1 MSSTA
6 LAQPAVR
13 STLTGQIRRI
23 AIVNRGEAAL
33 RLISAVRELNEERG
47 TRITTIALFTE
58 PERHALFVRE
68 ADEAVALGEAVV
80 SSAEGTSHSAYADLA
95 VLERALLEARADAV
109 WAGWGFVAEDPVFAE
124 LCTRLGVIF
133 VGPSLD
139 TLRLLGDPVALELM
153 ASDCAMLVRAGS
165 NDAEALTGRLLD
177 VQVVADGG
185 DTVWVLG
192 VRDTSVQHRGEKM
205 LEESASPALTAE
217 QQRRLEDGA
226 RRVCER
232 SGYRGVGTV
241 RFLLEP
247 SSGEIAFLGMTP
259 RLQVGHPVTEMTTGV
274 DLVKLQLH
282 IAQGGRLEGTPPAPR
297 GHAIEVRLCAEDPDD
312 EFKPS
317 PGRVAVFS
325 PPSGPGV
332 RVDTGVVQGDVI
344 DGAFD
349 PVMAKIVAWGRD
361 RGEALARLHRALVE
375 TTVVVEGGASN
386 RAFLLELMKRPEV
399 IDGTADIGWLDHTD
413 RSASWQRAHADLA
426 LAVTAVEVD
435 QSELAIDEAR
445 FLASAARGRPAVRAA
460 VGRTVELQMHG
471 YRQRLHV
478 QRLGPTTA
486 RVELDGRTVEL
497 EIERLSAFE
506 RRVGCLGET
515 HHVLCVEHG
524 GRYVV
529 EVDGVQHRASRND
542 GGLIRAPFPAVVV
555 SVRVAAGDTVE
566 HGDVI
571 AVLEAMKLEMP
582 LVAPFAGTVSRV
594 LVQSNVQ
601 VGAGEPLLRV
611 EAAGDGAA
619 TAIRRGEPLSLPQT
633 PGTDETPQDRCR
645 RSLDV
650 LHRLMLGYDVD
661 SLTATAAVAEYAGG
675 RALRDDVEDGLRSLE
690 NEVLSAFAD
699 VCALSRRR
707 PEATDEIAGPG
718 RSDQEWLYGYLSTFD
733 ADSLPEPF
741 TDNLKRA
748 LSHYGI
754 TSLARTSDLEDRLYW
769 LVRAQQR
776 ADAQIPAVL
785 SLLDHLAEHAGD
797 LAPAATDDLRVI
809 LDRVHAAARH
819 RHPAVADLAREVRFR
834 YFDHPLMERAR
845 ELVYDDARRHI
856 EHLELHPDVNRE
868 EHVTAL
874 VDCPQPMHN
883 LLTSRFP
890 DASPA
895 LSAVMLE
902 VLTRRYYRTREL
914 DKLSMIETEG
924 QAAAVADYVH
934 HNVPVRAVTTFA
946 LMGQLTPR
954 LRALRRVLVDVPEG
968 TEGVIDAYMWRW
980 DPAQR
985 DDTLAGH
992 LRAEIAAADLPA
1004 TVLRIVVMVTEPRL
1018 GLGMS
1023 SAQHFTFRRH
1033 GSGFREDRLYRGLHP
1048 MVAERL
1054 QLARLHNFTIERLPS
1069 VEDVYA
1075 FHGVAHENAR
1085 DERLFVMAE
1094 VRDVTPV
1101 RDAAG
1106 RVVRLPTLE
1115 RMLAEA
1121 LAGIRRF
1128 QSHRTPGQRLQW
1140 NRVTLYVLP
1149 PLELELSEIRAIAER
1164 LAPDTEDLGL
1174 DRIDVEVRMRDRRG
1188 VLRPIVLHLT
1198 HPAGAE
1204 AIVLRVT
1211 KPSKRPLLPLDE
1223 YTQKVV
1229 SMRRRGL
1236 AYPYEIVSLLAPAA
1250 DGTSGGFPPG
1260 DFVEYDLDADGA
1272 FVPVDR
1278 GIGQNSANLVAGVI
1292 RNFTR
1297 THPEGMARVILLGD
1311 PSRSLGALAEPECRR
1326 IMAALDLAERMR
1338 VPLEWFTL
1346 SSGARIA
1353 MDSGTENMDWIAR
1366 VLRRII
1372 DFTQAGGEVNLVVDA
1387 INVGAQP
1394 YWNAEATML
1403 MHTRGVLIMT
1413 PQGAMVLTGKQ
1424 ALEYS
1429 GSVSAEDNFGIGG
1442 YGRIMGP
1449 NGQAQYWAGDLV
1461 AACSILLR
1469 HYEHTYRAP
1478 GERFPRRT
1486 VTADPF
1492 DRDVRDA
1499 PHPQRSSGDFAY
1511 VGDIFSE
1518 QLNPGRK
1525 KPFDIRAVMSA
1536 VTDRD
1541 HRPLERW
1548 TDMEDAAN
1556 AVVWDAHLGG
1566 YPVCLIGMESHPL
1579 VRRGFLPADGPDHWT
1594 PGTLFPQS
1602 SKKIARAVN
1611 SASGNRPLVVLA
1623 NLSGFDGSP
1632 ESMRRL
1638 QLEFGAEIGRSVVNF
1653 RGPMVFCVISRYHGG
1668 AFVVFSATLNE
1679 HLEVAAVE
1687 GSFASVIG
1695 GAPAAAVVFTR
1706 EVEKRTRADPRVVEL
1721 AAAVE
1726 AATGPEKAPLR
1737 ARMAALLEQARREK
1751 LGEVAAEFDS
1761 IHTVQRAQRMGSVH
1775 RIIAARTLR
1784 PYLIDAVERGIQ
1796 RELDAIE
1803 VAVAG
1808 RMAIQHG
1815 DPAPAPAP

>member
-1 MSSTA
+1 M
-6 LAQPAVR
+6 
-13 STLTGQIRRI
+13 TGRIERI

-33 RLISAVRELNEERG
+33 RLISAVRELNEEQGRQ
-47 TRITTIALFTE
+47 IHTIALFTE

-68 ADEAVALGEAVV
+68 ADEAVPIGDAVV
-80 SSAEGTSHSAYADLA
+80 HDPDGTGHSAYVDLA
-95 VLERALLEARADAV
+95 VLERALVEARADAA
-109 WAGWGFVAEDPVFAE
+109 WAGWGFVAEDPAFAE
-124 LCTRLGVIF
+124 LCERLGIIH
-133 VGPSLD
+133 VGPGLE
-139 TLRLLGDPVALELM
+139 TLRLLGDPVALDLLVE
-153 ASDCAMLVRAGS
+153 DCEIPVHAGS
-165 NDAEALTGRLLD
+165 SDAMTPSSRVLE
-177 VQVVADGG
+177 VQLVADGG
-185 DTVWVLG
+185 GTVWTLG
-192 VRDTSVQHRGEKM
+192 VRDASLQHRGEKM
-205 LEESASPALTAE
+205 LEESASPAVTGD
-217 QQRRLEDGA
+217 QQHWLEDAARRL
-226 RRVCER
+226 CER
-232 SGYRGVGTV
+232 SGYRGVGAV

-247 SSGEIAFLGMTP
+247 SSGSTTFLGITP
-259 RLQVGHPVTEMTTGV
+259 RLQVGHPATEMTTGV

-282 IAQGGRLEGTPPAPR
+282 IAEGGRLEGAPPMPR
-297 GHAIEVRLCAEDPDD
+297 GHAVEVRLCAEDPDD
-312 EFKPS
+312 DFNSS
-317 PGRVAVFS
+317 PGRVAAFS
-325 PPSGPGV
+325 PPSGAGV

-344 DGAFD
+344 DSAFH
-349 PVMAKIVAWGRD
+349 PVMAKIVAWGRN
-361 RGEALARLHRALVE
+361 RVEALARLHRALVE
-375 TTVVVEGGASN
+375 TTVVVDGGATN
-386 RAFLLELMKRPEV
+386 RAFLLELVRRPEV
-399 IDGTADIGWLDHTD
+399 LDGSAGVGWLDNTD
-413 RSASWQRAHADLA
+413 RSASWPRPHADLA
-426 LAVTAVEVD
+426 LAVVAVEVD
-435 QSELAIDEAR
+435 RAELAIDQAR
-445 FLASAARGRPAVRAA
+445 FLTSAARGRPAVRVT

-478 QRLGPTTA
+478 QHLGPTTA
-486 RVELDGRTVEL
+486 RVELDGRTLDL
-497 EIERLSAFE
+497 EIEPLSAFE
-506 RRVGCLGET
+506 RRVRCLGET
-515 HHVLCVEHG
+515 HHVLCVEQG

-529 EVDGVQHRASRND
+529 EIDGVQHRASRND

-555 SVRVAAGDTVE
+555 AVRVQAGDIVAQ
-566 HGDVI
+566 GDVI

-601 VGAGEPLLRV
+601 VGTGEPLLRV
-611 EAAGDGAA
+611 EATGDGAA
-619 TAIRRGEPLSLPQT
+619 TAIKRGEQLSLPQT
-633 PGTDETPQDRCR
+633 PDTDTTQEERCR
-645 RSLDV
+645 RSLDM
-650 LHRLMLGYDVD
+650 LRRLMLGYDVD
-661 SLTATAAVAEYAGG
+661 SSTATAALADYATGC
-675 RALRDDVEDGLRSLE
+675 ALGAPGEDGLRSLE
-690 NEVLSAFAD
+690 NEILSAFAD
-699 VCALSRRR
+699 VCALSRRQ

-718 RSDQEWLYGYLSTFD
+718 RSDQEWLFGYLSTFD
-733 ADSLPEPF
+733 ADPLPAQF
-741 TDNLKRA
+741 TDNLQRA
-748 LSHYGI
+748 LAHYGI
-754 TSLARTSDLEDRLYW
+754 TTLARTPELEDRLYW

-776 ADAQIPAVL
+776 ADAQIPVVL
-785 SLLDHLAEHAGD
+785 SLLDHLEEHADD
-797 LAPAATDDLRVI
+797 LAPAASDDLRAI
-809 LDRVHAAARH
+809 LDRVHAAALH
-819 RHPAVADLAREVRFR
+819 RHPSVVDLAREVRFR

-856 EHLELHPDVNRE
+856 EHLEQHPDLNRE

-890 DASPA
+890 DASPP
-895 LSAVMLE
+895 LNAVMLE

-914 DKLSMIETEG
+914 DELTTIEIGGE
-924 QAAAVADYVH
+924 AAAVADYVH

-954 LRALRRVLVDVPEG
+954 LRALHRILADVPER
-968 TEGVIDAYMWRW
+968 TEAVIDAYMWRW

-985 DDTLAGH
+985 DDALARH
-992 LRAEIAAADLPA
+992 LRDEITAANLPM
-1004 TVLRIVVMVTEPRL
+1004 TVHRIVVMVTEPRL

-1033 GSGFREDRLYRGLHP
+1033 GTGFREDRLFRGLHP
-1048 MVAERL
+1048 MVAQRL
-1054 QLARLHNFTIERLPS
+1054 QLGRLRNFAIERLPS

-1075 FHGVAHENAR
+1075 FHGVANENPR

-1101 RDAAG
+1101 RDADG
-1106 RVVRLPTLE
+1106 RVVRLPSLE

-1121 LAGIRRF
+1121 LAGIRLY
-1128 QSHRTPGQRLQW
+1128 QSHRAPEQRLQW
-1140 NRVTLYVLP
+1140 NRVNLFVLP
-1149 PLELELSEIRAIAER
+1149 HLELELSEIRAIAER

-1174 DRIDVEVRMRDRRG
+1174 DRIDVEVTMRDRRG
-1188 VLRPIVLHLT
+1188 VFRPIVLHLT
-1198 HPAGAE
+1198 HPAGAP

-1250 DGTSGGFPPG
+1250 GASGGFPPG
-1260 DFVEYDLDADGA
+1260 DFVEYDLEAGGA
-1272 FVPVDR
+1272 FTPVDR
-1278 GIGQNSANLVAGVI
+1278 SIGHNSANLVAGVI
-1292 RNFTR
+1292 RNFTP

-1326 IMAALDLAERMR
+1326 IMAALDLAERMH

-1372 DFTQAGGEVNLVVDA
+1372 DFTQAGGEINLVVDA

-1403 MHTRGVLIMT
+1403 MHTRGILIMT

-1449 NGQAQYWAGDLV
+1449 NGQAQYWASDLV

-1469 HYEHTYRAP
+1469 HYEHTYRSP

-1486 VTADPF
+1486 GTTDPF
-1492 DRDVRDA
+1492 DRDVSSA
-1499 PHPQRSSGDFAY
+1499 PHPQHSSGDFAH

-1536 VTDRD
+1536 VIDHD

-1579 VRRGFLPADGPDHWT
+1579 VRRGLIPADGPDHWT

-1611 SASGNRPLVVLA
+1611 SASDNRPLVVLA

-1632 ESMRRL
+1632 ESMRRV

-1706 EVEKRTRADPRVVEL
+1706 EVEKRTRADPRVAEL
-1721 AAAVE
+1721 ATAVE
-1726 AATGPEKAPLR
+1726 AASGSEKAPLR
-1737 ARMAALLEQARREK
+1737 ARMAAMLEQVRHEK
-1751 LGEVAAEFDS
+1751 LGEVASEFDS

-1775 RIIAARTLR
+1775 RIIAASALR

-1796 RELDAIE
+1796 RELGAIE

-1808 RMAIQHG
+1808 HTAQQREE
-1815 DPAPAPAP
+1815 PAPIAAP

>member
-1 MSSTA
+1 MKSTA
-6 LAQPAVR
+6 LAPPAAR
-13 STLTGQIRRI
+13 GLTAQIQRI
-23 AIVNRGEAAL
+23 AIINRGEAAL
-33 RLISAVRELNEERG
+33 RLISAVRELNQERG
-47 TRITTIALFTE
+47 TRIITIALFTE

-68 ADEAVALGEAVV
+68 ADEAVALGPAMLPTGG
-80 SSAEGTSHSAYADLA
+80 AAAAHSAYADLD
-95 VLERALLEARADAV
+95 VLEGALAEARADAA
-109 WAGWGFVAEDPVFAE
+109 WAGWGFAAEDPAFAE
-124 LCTRLGVIF
+124 LCRRAGVLL
-133 VGPSLD
+133 VGPGPEI
-139 TLRLLGDPVALELM
+139 LRLLSDPVALELI
-153 ASDCAMLVRAGS
+153 ASDCAMPLHAGS
-165 NDAEALTGRLLD
+165 GDTEAVTARHLE
-177 VQVVADGG
+177 VQVIADAGG
-185 DTVWVLG
+185 TVWVLG
-192 VRDTSVQHRGEKM
+192 VRDSSIRHRGEKM
-205 LEESASPALTAE
+205 LEESACPALTAAE
-217 QQRRLEDGA
+217 QQQVEEGA

-241 RFLLEP
+241 QFLFEP
-247 SSGEIAFLGMTP
+247 ANRRISLLGMTP
-259 RLQVGHPVTEMTTGV
+259 DLQAGHPVTEMTTGA

-282 IAQGGRLEGTPPAPR
+282 IAQGGLLEGTQPPAR
-297 GHAIEVRLCAEDPDD
+297 GHAIGIRLCAEDPDD
-312 EFKPS
+312 EFTPS

-344 DGAFD
+344 AGDFD

-375 TTVVVEGGASN
+375 TTVVVEAGATN
-386 RAFLLELMKRPEV
+386 RAFLLELVQRPEV
-399 IDGTADIGWLDHTD
+399 VDGSAGIGWLDHAD
-413 RSASWQRAHADLA
+413 RSSSWPRPHAELA
-426 LAVTAVEVD
+426 LAIAAVEVD
-435 QSELAIDEAR
+435 QAELAIDQAR
-445 FLASAARGRPAVRAA
+445 FLASASRGRPAVRAA
-460 VGRTVELQMHG
+460 VGRTIDLQMHG

-478 QRLGPTTA
+478 KRLGPTTA
-486 RVELDGRTVEL
+486 WVELDGRTIEL
-497 EIERLSAFE
+497 ETERLGAFE
-506 RRVGCLGET
+506 RRVRWHGET
-515 HHVLCVEHG
+515 YHVLCVEHG
-524 GRYVV
+524 GRYLV
-529 EVDGVQHRASRND
+529 EIDGVQHRASRND
-542 GGLIRAPFPAVVV
+542 DGVVRAPFPAVVV
-555 SVRVAAGDTVE
+555 AVRVAVGDTVAP
-566 HGDVI
+566 GDVI

-611 EAAGDGAA
+611 EAVGDGAA
-619 TAIRRGEPLSLPQT
+619 TAIRRGEPLSLPEAT
-633 PGTDETPQDRCR
+633 SSDEEPQDRCR
-645 RSLDV
+645 RSLAV
-650 LHRLMLGYDVD
+650 LRRLMLGYDVD
-661 SLTATAAVAEYAGG
+661 LPTATAALAEYSRGC
-675 RALRDDVEDGLRSLE
+675 ALGHTVEDGLRSLE
-690 NEVLSAFAD
+690 NEVLSTFAD
-699 VCALSRRR
+699 VCALSRRQ
-707 PEATDEIAGPG
+707 PDATTDIAGPG
-718 RSDQEWLYGYLSTFD
+718 RSDQEWLHAYLGTFD
-733 ADSLPEPF
+733 AESLPAAF
-741 TDNLKRA
+741 TDSLKRA
-748 LSHYGI
+748 LAHYGV
-754 TSLARTSDLEDRLYW
+754 TTLTRTPELEDRLYW

-785 SLLDHLAEHAGD
+785 SLLDHLEEHAGD
-797 LAPAATDDLRVI
+797 LSPAATDELRVI
-809 LDRVHAAARH
+809 LDRVHTAARH
-819 RHPAVADLAREVRFR
+819 RHPAIADLAREVRFR

-845 ELVYDDARRHI
+845 ELVYDEARQHI
-856 EHLELHPDVNRE
+856 EHLELNPDTDRAD
-868 EHVTAL
+868 HIRAL
-874 VDCPQPMHN
+874 VGCPQPMHN

-890 DASPA
+890 EASPQ

-914 DKLSMIETEG
+914 DELDIIDVDG
-924 QAAAVADYVH
+924 RPAAVADYVH
-934 HNVPVRAVTTFA
+934 HNVPIRAVTTFA
-946 LMGQLTPR
+946 LVGQLTPR
-954 LRALRRVLVDVPEG
+954 LRALRRLVVDAPDGAEA
-968 TEGVIDAYMWRW
+968 VIDAYIWRW

-985 DDTLAGH
+985 DDELAMH
-992 LRAEIAAADLPA
+992 LRGEIAAATLPA
-1004 TVLRIVVMVTEPRL
+1004 TVHRIVVMVTEPRL

-1033 GSGFREDRLYRGLHP
+1033 GTGFREDRLFRGLHP
-1048 MVAERL
+1048 MVAQRL
-1054 QLARLHNFTIERLPS
+1054 QLGRLRNFTIERLPS
-1069 VEDVYA
+1069 AEDVYA
-1075 FHGVAHENAR
+1075 FRGVARANPR
-1085 DERLFVMAE
+1085 DERLVVMAE

-1101 RDAAG
+1101 RDADG
-1106 RVVRLPTLE
+1106 RVARLPSLE

-1121 LAGIRRF
+1121 LADIRRF
-1128 QSHRTPGQRLQW
+1128 QSHRTSEQRLQW

-1149 PLELELSEIRAIAER
+1149 PLELELSEVRAIAER

-1174 DRIDVEVRMRDRRG
+1174 DRIDVEVSMRDGRG
-1188 VLRPIVLHLT
+1188 ILRPLVLHLT

-1236 AYPYEIVSLLAPAA
+1236 TYPYEIVGALAPTA

-1260 DFVEYDLDADGA
+1260 DFVEYDLDATGS

-1278 GIGQNSANLVAGVI
+1278 PAGHNIANLVAGVI
-1292 RNFTR
+1292 RNFTP

-1326 IMAALDLAERMR
+1326 IIAALDLAERML

-1403 MHTRGVLIMT
+1403 MHTRGILIMT

-1449 NGQAQYWAGDLV
+1449 NGQAQYWASDLV

-1486 VTADPF
+1486 VTADPY

-1499 PHPQRSSGDFAY
+1499 PHPQRSSGDFAH
-1511 VGDIFSE
+1511 VGDIFSAE
-1518 QLNPGRK
+1518 LNPGRK
-1525 KPFDIRAVMSA
+1525 KPFDIRAVMGA
-1536 VTDRD
+1536 VIDQD

-1579 VRRGFLPADGPDHWT
+1579 IRHGFIPADGPDHWT

-1611 SASGNRPLVVLA
+1611 SATGNRPLVVLA

-1632 ESMRRL
+1632 ESMRRV
-1638 QLEFGAEIGRSVVNF
+1638 QLEFGAEIGRAVVNF
-1653 RGPMVFCVISRYHGG
+1653 RGPMVFCVVSRYHGG

-1721 AAAVE
+1721 AAAIE
-1726 AATGPEKAPLR
+1726 AASGSEKAPLR
-1737 ARMAALLEQARREK
+1737 ARMAAMLEQARREK

-1761 IHTVQRAQRMGSVH
+1761 IHTVQRARRMGSVH
-1775 RIIAARTLR
+1775 RIITASTLR
-1784 PYLIDAVERGIQ
+1784 PYLIDAVERGVL
-1796 RELDAIE
+1796 RELAALE
-1803 VAVAG
+1803 VDVAG
-1808 RMAIQHG
+1808 RIAMQRA
-1815 DPAPAPAP
+1815 DPAPAP